1 MTAIDRRRL
10 TSVGGPTPTG
20 CPANGSVAGLCTPDF
35 PVDREREFI
44 QAREQGWPSVDGR
57 WLPGRPPAL
66 QVRVGHPLIRN
77 SLRKRA
83 GHFHFPVCQNLTAES
98 DSGPRSSPTLPVPG

>member
-35 PVDREREFI
+35 PVDRERKFI
-44 QAREQGWPSVDGR
+44 QAREEGGHLLMADGLLGVLR
-57 WLPGRPPAL
+57 HQAL
-66 QVRVGHPLIRN
+66 QFRLGHPLIRK
-77 SLRKRA
+77 SLHNEP
-83 GHFHFPVCQNLTAES
+83 GYFHFPVCQKVDCRE
-98 DSGPRSSPTLPVPG
+98 